1 MNTVISVRVNNELL
15 TIINKL
21 ISLNIAKNKTD
32 AVNFILNN
40 GIKKALTTIE
50 TRENA
55 KKLLEKYLKE
65 GLPDLP
71 PGLSDISIKERE

>member
-1 MNTVISVRVNNELL
+1 MDNVISVRVNNELL
-15 TIINKL
+15 TVIDKL
-21 ISLNIAKNKTD
+21 ISLKIVKNKTE

-40 GIKKALTTIE
+40 GIANTRTTIQTKE
-50 TRENA
+50 TA

-71 PGLSDISIKERE
+71 PGLSDKSIEERK

>member
-40 GIKKALTTIE
+40 GLKNALTTIE

-71 PGLSDISIKERE
+71 PDLSDISIEERE

>member
-40 GIKKALTTIE
+40 GLKNALTTIE
-50 TRENA
+50 TRENT

-71 PGLSDISIKERE
+71 PGLSDKSIEERK

>member
-40 GIKKALTTIE
+40 GLKNALTTIE

>member
-40 GIKKALTTIE
+40 GLKNALTTIE
-50 TRENA
+50 TRENT

-71 PGLSDISIKERE
+71 PDLSDISIEERE